1 MFDIACFHL
10 TTPVFTPFILNYSKR
25 IYVFFGNL
33 FFDLRSYRV
42 YSSEN
47 PVENSVETVR
57 NDWILPLKD
66 DYFYDLKIC
75 LLSKYLDI
83 LFIKEYNIAQMKF

>member
-1 MFDIACFHL
+1 MFEVACFHF
-10 TTPVFTPFILNYSKR
+10 TNPVFTRFTLTDSKR
-25 IYVFFGNL
+25 IYVFFSNL
-33 FFDLRSYRV
+33 FFYLRSYRV